1 MYLSHSSHY
10 FTIITQKAA
19 ESSPHSRTSGIGRH
33 SKNRVDREA
42 RAHAERHQAHTHTTP
57 DVEPKK
63 KSARKVKREA
73 ARAKKCAKRCANG
86 NQKACD
92 RCKKE
97 EELIAEF
104 LDMYDD
110 EDIDIISSFLYDSY
124 AYGDEEDSY
133 DNESEDS
140 EDYYYYSYN

>member
-1 MYLSHSSHY
+1 M
-10 FTIITQKAA
+10 
-19 ESSPHSRTSGIGRH
+19 R
-33 SKNRVDREA
+33 
-42 RAHAERHQAHTHTTP
+42 RAHPEWS
-57 DVEPKK
+57 D
-63 KSARKVKREA
+63 RKVKREV

-124 AYGDEEDSY
+124 VYDEEEEESY
-133 DNESEDS
+133 DDESEEDS

>member
-1 MYLSHSSHY
+1 M
-10 FTIITQKAA
+10 
-19 ESSPHSRTSGIGRH
+19 R
-33 SKNRVDREA
+33 
-42 RAHAERHQAHTHTTP
+42 RAHPEWP
-57 DVEPKK
+57 D
-63 KSARKVKREA
+63 RKVKREV

-92 RCKKE
+92 KCKKE
-97 EELIAEF
+97 EELIADF

-124 AYGDEEDSY
+124 AYGNEEDSY
-133 DNESEDS
+133 DEESEGDS

>member
-1 MYLSHSSHY
+1 M
-10 FTIITQKAA
+10 
-19 ESSPHSRTSGIGRH
+19 
-33 SKNRVDREA
+33 NRVDREA
-42 RAHAERHQAHTHTTP
+42 RAHAERHQAHTHTTR
-57 DVEPKK
+57 DVEPK

-92 RCKKE
+92 KCKKE

-110 EDIDIISSFLYDSY
+110 EDIDIISSFL
-124 AYGDEEDSY
+124 
-133 DNESEDS
+133 
-140 EDYYYYSYN
+140 

>member
-1 MYLSHSSHY
+1 M
-10 FTIITQKAA
+10 
-19 ESSPHSRTSGIGRH
+19 
-33 SKNRVDREA
+33 NRVDREA
-42 RAHAERHQAHTHTTP
+42 RAHAERHQAHTHTTR
-57 DVEPKK
+57 DVEPK

-92 RCKKE
+92 KCKKE

-124 AYGDEEDSY
+124 INGDEEDSY
-133 DNESEDS
+133 DDESEEDS